1 MEETSRK
8 DRRGLRKRGN
18 GRKEEANRA
27 AGRKERNGGTPVLRA
42 SAPRPRDDLDPGGR
56 PKRAESAPRVEPG
69 APFPNFG
76 SFSRCRRN
84 FSVGGSPKRRI
95 FRFFTKERT
104 LAPRTTFLLLVPLT

>member
-42 SAPRPRDDLDPGGR
+42 SAPRPRDDLDPRR
-56 PKRAESAPRVEPG
+56 PSET
-69 APFPNFG
+69 
-76 SFSRCRRN
+76 
-84 FSVGGSPKRRI
+84 RRI
-95 FRFFTKERT
+95 RTPGGTGCALSEFRVLFPMPPQLFRRGLSE
-104 LAPRTTFLLLVPLT
+104 ASDFSIFH

>member
-18 GRKEEANRA
+18 GRKEEGNRA

-42 SAPRPRDDLDPGGR
+42 SAPRPRDDLDPRR
-56 PKRAESAPRVEPG
+56 PSETRRIRTPG
-69 APFPNFG
+69 APFPNFR

>member
-18 GRKEEANRA
+18 GRKEEGNRA

-42 SAPRPRDDLDPGGR
+42 SAPRPRDDLDPRRPSETRRIRTPGGTGC
-56 PKRAESAPRVEPG
+56 ALSEFRVL
-69 APFPNFG
+69 FPMPPQLF
-76 SFSRCRRN
+76 RR
-84 FSVGGSPKRRI
+84 GSPKRRI

-104 LAPRTTFLLLVPLT
+104 LAPRTTFLLLDPLT

>member
-42 SAPRPRDDLDPGGR
+42 SAPRPRDDLDPRRPSETRRIRTPGGTGCALSEFR
-56 PKRAESAPRVEPG
+56 
-69 APFPNFG
+69 

-104 LAPRTTFLLLVPLT
+104 LAPRTTFLLLDPLT